1 MPTLAINPRARYD
14 YEILDTYEAGV
25 VLIGQEV
32 KAIKK
37 GSISLKG
44 AYVAIRNNEA
54 WLINAQ
60 VSPYQPKNTPA
71 DYDSTRSRKLLLHK
85 SEIRELIGK
94 TKQKGLTLT
103 PIRVYTKQNQ
113 IKLEFGL
120 GRGKRKSD
128 KREKIKKR
136 ETQRK
141 INRALK
147 EGF

>member
-32 KAIKK
+32 KAIKR

-85 SEIRELIGK
+85 SEIKELIGK

-147 EGF
+147 EWF

>member
-1 MPTLAINPRARYD
+1 MPTLAINPRAKYD
-14 YEILDTYEAGV
+14 YEILETYEAGL
-25 VLIGQEV
+25 VLSGQEV
-32 KAIKK
+32 KSIKK
-37 GSISLKG
+37 GSMSLRG
-44 AYVAIRNNEA
+44 AYVIIKNEEA

-60 VSPYQPKNTPA
+60 VSPYQPQNTPV
-71 DYDSTRSRKLLLHK
+71 DYNPTRSRKLLLHK
-85 SEIRELIGK
+85 NEIKELIGK

-103 PIRVYTKQNQ
+103 PLRAYTKRNR

-141 INRALK
+141 IRRALK
-147 EGF
+147 DEF